1 MHYLNKYILMKLNF
15 IHFIK
20 RLYTGDIF
28 SMDKDG
34 YLYFKSRSKD
44 LIIRGGA
51 NLYPA
56 EIEGFLATHPSIE
69 NVQVFGVPDER
80 LTEEICAWIKLKANH
95 SMTQEDVKTFC
106 KNNISHFKIP
116 RYVKFVESFPINAN
130 NKLLK
135 NVMREKATE
144 ELHLKK

>member
-1 MHYLNKYILMKLNF
+1 
-15 IHFIK
+15 
-20 RLYTGDIF
+20 
-28 SMDKDG
+28 MDEDG

-95 SMTQEDVKTFC
+95 SLTQEDVTKFC

-116 RYVKFVESFPINAN
+116 RYVKFVDSFPINAN

-135 NVMREKATE
+135 NVMREKAIE
-144 ELHLKK
+144 ELKLKK

>member
-1 MHYLNKYILMKLNF
+1 
-15 IHFIK
+15 
-20 RLYTGDIF
+20 
-28 SMDKDG
+28 
-34 YLYFKSRSKD
+34 
-44 LIIRGGA
+44 
-51 NLYPA
+51 
-56 EIEGFLATHPSIE
+56 
-69 NVQVFGVPDER
+69 
-80 LTEEICAWIKLKANH
+80 
-95 SMTQEDVKTFC
+95 MTQEDVKTFC